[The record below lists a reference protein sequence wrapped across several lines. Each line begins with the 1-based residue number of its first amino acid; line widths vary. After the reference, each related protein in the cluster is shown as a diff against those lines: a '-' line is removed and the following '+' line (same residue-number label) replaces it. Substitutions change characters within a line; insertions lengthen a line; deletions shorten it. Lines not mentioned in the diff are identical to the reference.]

1 MFLICSFFFITFSLV
16 VVLRKF
22 VLKKNCLHKFIK
34 EAFFINSH
42 CKKSFKLED
51 YASVNIFSY
60 WFLGSN
66 VFLQSYYGGDSH
78 VIDDDSLGRRYEI
91 NDNAYALQAAGFKR
105 NLNISI
111 KKLHLYT
118 FKKEEPFQNV
128 SNNIFSLAIKIEN
141 HKSHRYYLQV
151 MRIDCCWKLRVLFI
165 NQESTKF
172 LCQATTFAFP

>member
-1 MFLICSFFFITFSLV
+1 M
-16 VVLRKF
+16 
-22 VLKKNCLHKFIK
+22 
-34 EAFFINSH
+34 
-42 CKKSFKLED
+42 
-51 YASVNIFSY
+51 
-60 WFLGSN
+60 
-66 VFLQSYYGGDSH
+66 QSYYGGDSH

-105 NLNISI
+105 NLKISI

-165 NQESTKF
+165 NQESTNF